1 MGNSSSRENQD
12 FNSGNLFGLES
23 EDKEKYTLA
32 DFFSD
37 TKRTLRSSF
46 ENLVL
51 RNISKD
57 PSPEFSP
64 SFEKTTHDLAK
75 TPIKAS
81 KSTDHMNK
89 DDLIQIK
96 KRPSFIEDLK
106 GSLKHLIM
114 RENTFDEDA
123 EEARKSIKVL
133 SGLRERRA
141 VKSFE
146 SSTEINVEPILEAI
160 TLAPSEFGLT
170 PYKVYMVKDPARKR
184 RLRIVSYS
192 QPQVEEASVLL
203 YFVVMTDPVPVTSR
217 LIRTMNYDVSSP
229 DLARQI
235 RSTYNEMT
243 KDQFT
248 AYARAQAYIALGIA
262 VSVAAELR
270 IASCT
275 MEGFKPVSVG
285 RILGIDS
292 FETVV
297 ACLALGAPNPDPSKA
312 HPFAEVRYP
321 KSQIIVDAEEN

>member
-1 MGNSSSRENQD
+1 MGNSASQEEKGASS
-12 FNSGNLFGLES
+12 GHPFGLEP
-23 EDKEKYTLA
+23 EKDKYTLT

-46 ENLVL
+46 ESLLNKSF
-51 RNISKD
+51 SKE
-57 PSPEFSP
+57 PSSEWSP
-64 SFEKTTHDLAK
+64 TFEKTTLDLSK
-75 TPIKAS
+75 IQPS
-81 KSTDHMNK
+81 KSVDHTYK
-89 DDLIQIK
+89 DQGIQIK

-114 RENTFDEDA
+114 RENTFDEDE
-123 EEARKSIKVL
+123 EEARKSTKLL

-146 SSTEINVEPILEAI
+146 SSAEIDVEPILEAI

-170 PYKVYMVKDPARKR
+170 PYKVYVVKDPVRKR

-217 LIRTMNYDVSSP
+217 LIRTMNYDISSP
-229 DLARQI
+229 DMAKQI

-243 KDQFT
+243 REDFS

-262 VSVAAELR
+262 VSVAAEIG

-285 RILGIDS
+285 RILGIDRS
-292 FETVV
+292 ETVV
-297 ACLALGAPNPDPSKA
+297 ACLALGIPNPDPSKA
-312 HPFAEVRYP
+312 HPYAEVRYP
-321 KSQIIVDAEEN
+321 KEQIIVQIEEN

>member
-1 MGNSSSRENQD
+1 MGISASQESRE

-23 EDKEKYTLA
+23 EEKERYTLA
-32 DFFSD
+32 DFFCD
-37 TKRTLRSSF
+37 TKRTIRSSF
-46 ENLVL
+46 ENLVF
-51 RNISKD
+51 RNFSKD
-57 PSPEFSP
+57 PSSEFTP
-64 SFEKTTHDLAK
+64 SFEKTTLDLAK
-75 TPIKAS
+75 TPINS
-81 KSTDHMNK
+81 FKSTDYVKK
-89 DDLIQIK
+89 DEVIQIK

-114 RENTFDEDA
+114 RENTYDEDT
-123 EEARKSIKVL
+123 EQARKSIKIL

-146 SSTEINVEPILEAI
+146 TSVEINVEPILEAI

-170 PYKVYMVKDPARKR
+170 PYKVYVVKDPVRKR

-203 YFVVMTDPVPVTSR
+203 YFVVMTDPIPVTAR

-235 RSTYNEMT
+235 RSTFNDMSRDEF
-243 KDQFT
+243 K

-292 FETVV
+292 SETVV

-321 KSQIIVDAEEN
+321 KSQIIVDTEEN